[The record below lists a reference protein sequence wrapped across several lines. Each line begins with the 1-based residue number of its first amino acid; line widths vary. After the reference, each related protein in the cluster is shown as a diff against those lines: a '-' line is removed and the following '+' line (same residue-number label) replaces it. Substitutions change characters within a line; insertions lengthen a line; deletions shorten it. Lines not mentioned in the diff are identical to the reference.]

1 MVPWMC
7 KCKEMKN
14 FADTDRLMKR
24 NGTEL
29 ACICQMPGNLI
40 NWLHPGSKIEPY
52 QYVSYYALV
61 SGTVIGLYAILY
73 RTFPLLLYSCGVK
86 MLHDCILTHFFSDY
100 MSWWKTWGLLYS
112 CGVKMLHDCI
122 LTHFFSDYMSWWKTW
137 GHWWCKHS
145 WSYYFRRDMAT
156 QMSPEGSSHSCRG
169 SSSSLLLWRSY
180 LESCSIPLALHN
192 VSLQRLQPYPTK
204 WQCKLLRCWE
214 RIIDF
219 QMCDQQW

>member
-1 MVPWMC
+1 MVPCMC

-40 NWLHPGSKIEPY
+40 NWLHPGSQIEPY

-73 RTFPLLLYSCGVK
+73 RTFPL
-86 MLHDCILTHFFSDY
+86 
-100 MSWWKTWGLLYS
+100 LLYS